1 MKSKWIVFIAGLMV
15 CCPFFSLQAQNPKY
29 LGGDG
34 DGYSKDL
41 SDDIGFTDPF
51 AVKYQGGD
59 GDGYSKDLSDDIGFT
74 DPFAVKYQVGNGDG
88 YSKDQSGDITLSPPD
103 LELIAKT
110 ASDSITVAGDTVTYT
125 IIVKNNSPVAAT
137 GVVVSDTIPAG
148 LTYVPESITHNDT
161 ARTDMDGDDNADFDV
176 TAGNTVTV
184 NIGAMAPAQQDT
196 ITFKVTVD
204 ATVNGSII
212 KNTATF
218 AADHDNDPNN
228 NSASVSV
235 NAVVII
241 NDKISAQTLLVFWNF
256 ALKQFSFD
264 LKLTNES
271 TDTLCAP
278 VYVEIDTIFTDP
290 TTNPNNVTVD
300 NADGGGTGIG
310 AFFDYSD
317 SLGGDHRL
325 DPGEM
330 SKFKLWIFNDPDSID
345 FFFQANVFGIIKPGP
360 VSPVAKTTGAKPE
373 PLRFYVD
380 VKNGRLEQ
388 ITGTTAVE
396 GPTPEEETNIPT
408 EFALQQNYPNPFN
421 PETTIRYQLPQA
433 SNVNLMIYNFVA
445 SWCANL

>member
-15 CCPFFSLQAQNPKY
+15 CCPFFSLQAQNQ
-29 LGGDG
+29 
-34 DGYSKDL
+34 
-41 SDDIGFTDPF
+41 
-51 AVKYQGGD
+51 KYQGGD
-59 GDGYSKDLSDDIGFT
+59 GDGYSKVGSLNGFLNGT
-74 DPFAVKYQVGNGDG
+74 SLADRYQGGTGDG
-88 YSKDQSGDITLSPPD
+88 YAKVGSSIILLDDVRYQGGDGDGYAKVQSGEVPLSPPD
-103 LELIAKT
+103 LAVIAKT

-125 IIVKNNSPVAAT
+125 IIVKNSSSATAA
-137 GVVVSDTIPAG
+137 GVFVSEFIPAG

-161 ARTDMDGDDNADFDV
+161 ARTDMDGDDNADFGV

-212 KNTATF
+212 KNTATV
-218 AADHDNDPNN
+218 AADQDNDPNN
-228 NSASVSV
+228 NSASVDV

-300 NADGGGTGIG
+300 NADGGGSGIG

-317 SLGGDHRL
+317 SFGGDHRL

-330 SKFKLWIFNDPDSID
+330 TKFKMWVFNDPESIN
-345 FFFQANVFGIIKPGP
+345 FFFFANVFGIIKP
-360 VSPVAKTTGAKPE
+360 
-373 PLRFYVD
+373 
-380 VKNGRLEQ
+380 
-388 ITGTTAVE
+388 
-396 GPTPEEETNIPT
+396 
-408 EFALQQNYPNPFN
+408 
-421 PETTIRYQLPQA
+421 
-433 SNVNLMIYNFVA
+433 
-445 SWCANL
+445 